1 MRHWFG
7 TLAAVGFLAVTGAQ
21 AGAAESSTARI
32 LPFGAAAPNGDQPVV
47 LRGSAV
53 APQAAPAAPPAGQR
67 YQVAAGQRLWFFDPV
82 TQDIRSCINQQTSTV
97 GVRLVRCFGGS
108 LGGYRRTFGPT
119 FQP

>member
-1 MRHWFG
+1 MRHWLG
-7 TLAAVGFLAVTGAQ
+7 TVAAVGFLAVAAVQ

-32 LPFGAAAPNGDQPVV
+32 LTFGDAAANAEAPVI

-53 APQAAPAAPPAGQR
+53 TPQPAPTVTPAGQR
-67 YQVAAGQRLWFFDPV
+67 YQVAAGRRLWFFDPV

-97 GVRLVRCFGGS
+97 GLRIVRCYGGS
-108 LGGYRRTFGPT
+108 LGGYRRTFGAS

>member
-7 TLAAVGFLAVTGAQ
+7 TVAAVGFLVVAGAQ
-21 AGAAESSTARI
+21 AGAAET
-32 LPFGAAAPNGDQPVV
+32 AAPRMQTFGDAANGDRPVI

-53 APQAAPAAPPAGQR
+53 APQAAPAVTPAGQR

-82 TQDIRSCINQQTSTV
+82 TQDIRSCINQQTSTL
-97 GVRLVRCFGGS
+97 GVRIVRCYGGS

>member
-7 TLAAVGFLAVTGAQ
+7 TVAAVGFLAVAGVQ
-21 AGAAESSTARI
+21 VGAAET
-32 LPFGAAAPNGDQPVV
+32 AAPRMQTFGDVATGERPVI

-53 APQAAPAAPPAGQR
+53 APQAAPAVIPSGQR

-82 TQDIRSCINQQTSTV
+82 TRDIRSCINRQTSTV
-97 GVRLVRCFGGS
+97 GVRIVRCYRGS
-108 LGGYRRTFGPT
+108 LGGYRRTFGAS